1 MRRLTRVYQIGLIAL
16 LSALLL
22 AMIDP
27 TFALVPLT
35 LYVLLYL
42 LAPFLH
48 RLGLFLTV
56 ISRGNPGLG
65 AVALTFD
72 DGPDPRTTPALLQL
86 LAHHGVEA
94 TFFVIGERVANRHD
108 LIKVILEQGHTIGN
122 HGFHH
127 DAWVAFKGAQHVMD
141 EIEATQKVL
150 AGLGVTP
157 RLFRPPVGIT
167 YPAMGRA
174 LTKLGMTAVT
184 FNCQAWDRGNRS
196 ITHLARRIM
205 SRVKPGDIIMLHDG
219 LPPES
224 GDVDRWL
231 GEVAAI
237 IEGLQKGGIEIRPLA
252 ELIGRPVHGKLAA

>member
-1 MRRLTRVYQIGLIAL
+1 MRRLTKVQKLGLIAL
-16 LSALLL
+16 LMALLL
-22 AMIDP
+22 ALIDP
-27 TFALVPLT
+27 TFGLVPLT
-35 LYVLLYL
+35 LFALLYL
-42 LAPFLH
+42 LAPFVH
-48 RLGLFLTV
+48 RLGLFLPV
-56 ISRGNPGLG
+56 VSRGNPGMG

-86 LAHHGVEA
+86 LAHHGVAA
-94 TFFVIGERVANRHD
+94 TFFVIGERIVNRHD
-108 LIKVILEQGHTIGN
+108 LIKSILDQGHTIGN

-127 DAWVAFKGAQHVMD
+127 DTWVAFKGGRQVQD
-141 EIEATQKVL
+141 EIAATQKVL
-150 AGLGVTP
+150 AGLGVVP

-196 ITHLARRIM
+196 ITHLARRIL
-205 SRVKPGDIIMLHDG
+205 SRVKSGDIIMLHDG

-237 IEGLQKGGIEIRPLA
+237 VDGLQSAGLKIRPLG
-252 ELIGRPVHGKLAA
+252 ELIGMPVHDNPAP